1 MRPACRW
8 PLPAR
13 PACCRLLQS
22 SAAAG
27 HDLLPGLVDPSW
39 RRRRVARRPGSEHL
53 SLSFFSMTRPFVAS
67 PDNATSGARK
77 GEYLG
82 YVTRCDR
89 ALLSGRFDARP
100 HVARCG
106 G

>member
-1 MRPACRW
+1 
-8 PLPAR
+8 
-13 PACCRLLQS
+13 
-22 SAAAG
+22 
-27 HDLLPGLVDPSW
+27 
-39 RRRRVARRPGSEHL
+39 
-53 SLSFFSMTRPFVAS
+53 MTRPFVAS
-67 PDNATSGARK
+67 PDKATSGARK